1 MEIEVY
7 SLDPRGKGWEL
18 LCYQTP
24 QPLYFESEEWFALL
38 KAALHECRS
47 VRVSWDPESGRVL
60 SVQPC

>member
-24 QPLYFESEEWFALL
+24 QPLYFESEECEVFFWVAEVVDVDYADDDREAGTVF
-38 KAALHECRS
+38 C
-47 VRVSWDPESGRVL
+47 
-60 SVQPC
+60 